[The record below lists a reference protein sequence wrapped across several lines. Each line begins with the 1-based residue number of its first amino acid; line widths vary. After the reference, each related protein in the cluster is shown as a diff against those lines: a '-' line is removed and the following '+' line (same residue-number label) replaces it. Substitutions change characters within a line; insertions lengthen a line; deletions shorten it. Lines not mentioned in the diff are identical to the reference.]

1 MAEQTTQVGY
11 VGYSGI
17 GYTFCSEVIQNGSGD
32 IQQNKS
38 NITVNF
44 KVMPTGNSAGYYLY
58 GSSSATMVITSN
70 NGFSQS
76 VNITGQKTVMTKNQ
90 YVVIGTWSG
99 DVYHKADGTLNITVA
114 VTYGWSSGDAYLP
127 KRTSTTFTTA
137 LATIPRASS
146 ITATTPQT
154 ITNTT
159 GGVSY
164 SVTSASAFYHKLTWQ
179 VNSTTAVTET
189 IGLVNATTKN
199 FTVSNDSILA
209 KIPSAST
216 CTLTLTLKTYSD
228 STYST
233 QLGSNQTATLTV
245 NVGEQI
251 KPTISIGAIQL
262 YTNGFNGLVLAG
274 RSTVKV
280 ESWGV
285 TMVGHATLP
294 TDGVT
299 ISGIRVTP
307 TAEHSSSLSGSI
319 TSGTLDA
326 SPTDYTISFT
336 VTATDS
342 RGHTASLSTADFTV
356 KGYSKPNGTI
366 TAYRYSSNSS
376 DRDDT
381 GTNLYLGYTMS
392 VGTALTGNSVSKQT
406 WKINI
411 NGTDTT
417 LTQNPQ
423 TNITLSQDYGAT
435 VTLVVKDTVGST
447 NTITATLAAAVFPI
461 DMYDNGEGTVGVGL
475 GGLAIEGY
483 IKPYLPIIDVEQ
495 CFHVTDTGED
505 LDDYKTTGIYYFDS
519 SHTPTNIPVGVNGWL
534 MVMKSPSSGAVKQMW
549 WRQGT
554 NGTNDYN
561 TYVRQYSASA
571 WSSWVKIITEN
582 DSVTLATNANYTG
595 LTNTNPTS
603 GTTYYLIFTN
613 ATSGWQPSRANN
625 GLSYYTREG
634 TASQDGFAVLRLGN
648 TTDSG
653 TAGNK
658 YGLLDLYP
666 KTGAFYGR
674 FTTVSTLTA
683 NRTYTLPNAS
693 GTVLIQAANNFVQL
707 YSGSLTG
714 TNSTTFTYSNY
725 SAYCIVGTPAKYDG
739 SSLDTGVGSVIIPRA
754 LITTSDVQW
763 QIGSGTIF
771 SSFKI
776 KYSGTTVTLTKH
788 QGGPVTAV
796 YGIK

>member
-99 DVYHKADGTLNITVA
+99 DVFHKADGTLNITVA
-114 VTYGWSSGDAYLP
+114 VTYGWASGDAYLP
-127 KRTSTTFTTA
+127 ERTSTTFTTA

-154 ITNTT
+154 IINTT

-164 SVTSASAFYHKLTWQ
+164 SVTSASAFYHKLTWK

-189 IGLVNATTKN
+189 IGLVNATTKS

-209 KIPSAST
+209 KIPSDST

-251 KPTISIGAIQL
+251 KPTISIGTIQL
-262 YTNGFNGLVLAG
+262 NENGFNGLVLAG
-274 RSTVKV
+274 RSTVRV
-280 ESWGV
+280 ASWGV

-294 TDGVT
+294 TNGVT
-299 ISGIRVTP
+299 ISGVRVTP
-307 TAEHSSSLSGSI
+307 TVEHSSSLSGSI

-376 DRDDT
+376 VRDDA

-447 NTITATLAAAVFPI
+447 NTITATLAAAVFAI

-475 GGLAIEGY
+475 GGIAQSGKVIA
-483 IKPYLPIIDVEQ
+483 
-495 CFHVTDTGED
+495 
-505 LDDYKTTGIYYFDS
+505 YKTLQIKGNPDFEAATDFHNGSLSTTSAVYNGVHSLAGKIFFGSQGSATGNRFISVMNNAGTYKNFITIDQNNDVTYDGTIS
-519 SHTPTNIPVGVNGWL
+519 NADNAAAVTPQLN
-534 MVMKSPSSGAVKQMW
+534 
-549 WRQGT
+549 
-554 NGTNDYN
+554 
-561 TYVRQYSASA
+561 
-571 WSSWVKIITEN
+571 
-582 DSVTLATNANYTG
+582 
-595 LTNTNPTS
+595 NPTS
-603 GTTYYLIFTN
+603 AATRYIPFLTGTSASRIPYVNDGLKYVTLEGTTSANGYGILKLGN
-613 ATSGWQPSRANN
+613 ATN
-625 GLSYYTREG
+625 
-634 TASQDGFAVLRLGN
+634 
-648 TTDSG
+648 SG

-666 KTGAFYGR
+666 KTGAYYGR

-693 GTVLIQAANNFVQL
+693 GTVLIQAANNFVKL

-776 KYSGTTVTLTKH
+776 KYSSTTITLTKH